1 MSEKRFATLADSDIQ
16 KLVED
21 KDSVNT
27 KRQVKLSKNLF
38 LQFIGEIDADMA
50 AVLKMECRPT
60 VSVIDKTSL
69 DKYLGQFCANVRTKT
84 GEHFKKSSL
93 LSIRFGLYRFLQE
106 ATGFDVNKDEHFSNS
121 RRIFSA
127 VLAETKRKGLGVI
140 THKPPIAPE
149 DLQKL
154 YEPTH
159 GTFSVENPV
168 GLQCKV
174 GYDINDSLNF

>member
-21 KDSVNT
+21 IDSVNT
-27 KRQVKLSKNLF
+27 KRQAKLLKNLF
-38 LQFIGEIDADMA
+38 LQFIGEIDTDVA

-69 DKYLGQFCANVRTKT
+69 YKYLGQFYANVRTKT

-93 LSIRFGLYRFLQE
+93 LSITFELYRFLQE

-127 VLAETKRKGLGVI
+127 VLAEKKTKRSWCHN
-140 THKPPIAPE
+140 T
-149 DLQKL
+149 
-154 YEPTH
+154 
-159 GTFSVENPV
+159 
-168 GLQCKV
+168 
-174 GYDINDSLNF
+174 